1 MKEIIGDSTKLDAA
15 LEEAWKKL
23 DPQNQGFTTYDALR
37 ENLKAQA
44 KALGMPEREGTPE
57 EKEQARKLADPDG
70 TGKVTKE
77 NFKKLMYSGIEKM
90 KAAGKI

>member
-1 MKEIIGDSTKLDAA
+1 MKEIIGDPTKLAAA

-77 NFKKLMYSGIEKM
+77 NFIKLMNSGIEKM